1 MATKVQ
7 LVLDRVA
14 KEPTFAQLIIKDP
27 QVTLAPYRL
36 SPEEINKV
44 LTVVRTEFHTPPPP

>member
-7 LVLDRVA
+7 LVLDRAA

-27 QVTLAPYRL
+27 KVTLAPYRL

-44 LTVVRTEFHTPPPP
+44 LTVVRTEFQTPPPP

>member
-44 LTVVRTEFHTPPPP
+44 LTVVRTEFQTPPPP